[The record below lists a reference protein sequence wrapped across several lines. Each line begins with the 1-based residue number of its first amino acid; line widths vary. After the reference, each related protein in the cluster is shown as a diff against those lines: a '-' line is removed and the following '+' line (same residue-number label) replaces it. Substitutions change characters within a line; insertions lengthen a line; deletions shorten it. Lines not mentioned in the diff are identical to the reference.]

1 LLFDLLGNT
10 LGSKPNTQAS
20 LRTTTH
26 PPNAVTPLF
35 LSFDLLGLQI
45 FHQDMFA
52 SLILT
57 T

>member
-1 LLFDLLGNT
+1 MTGH
-10 LGSKPNTQAS
+10 Q
-20 LRTTTH
+20 
-26 PPNAVTPLF
+26 PNAVAPLF
-35 LSFDLLGLQI
+35 LSFDWLGLQI